1 MADRFLTL
9 PNWLKIR
16 TQFSAEPKRH
26 TGRPMP
32 TLCLS
37 CQPSKAASISTSF
50 KPCQRFVAS
59 QDAISRPVTADI
71 QTRVRGCV
79 PYSLYLKC

>member
-32 TLCLS
+32 TLCPS
-37 CQPSKAASISTSF
+37 CQPSKVASISTLF
-50 KPCQRFVAS
+50 KPCQRFVAG
-59 QDAISRPVTADI
+59 QDAISRRATVGI
-71 QTRVRGCV
+71 QTRVRGHV
-79 PYSLYLKC
+79 PDCLYLKC